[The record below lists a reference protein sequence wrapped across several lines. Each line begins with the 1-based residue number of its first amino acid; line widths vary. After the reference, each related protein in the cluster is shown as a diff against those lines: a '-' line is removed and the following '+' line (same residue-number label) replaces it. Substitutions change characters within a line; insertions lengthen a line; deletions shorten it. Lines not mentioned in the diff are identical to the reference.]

1 MTTKKHILIVDDC
14 FINRGITASILKDHG
29 YSVSI
34 ADDGHVALDALK
46 TLEPDL
52 ILLDVVMPGMNG
64 LEVCRQI
71 KLEDR
76 LKEIPVIFVT
86 TKNEPDDIVEGFK
99 VGGVDYITKP
109 FIRNELLIR
118 VENHLELAGSKKKI
132 LEMNQTRDRLYSIL
146 AHDIRSPLSSIS
158 MVVSTINH
166 KLIDPS
172 SDAFYEIISDV
183 DKSTKNTLSLL
194 ENLLIWTKSQSGAIS
209 FSYEQNNVF
218 KLIRDCVDLLQGN
231 AKAKKISMEV
241 DVDENSYAFFD
252 EVTVNAV
259 FRNLISNSIKFTPE
273 SGTIR
278 ISSMMQEN
286 EIEIKI
292 EDSGIGMS
300 EEVIKRI
307 FIENQHYTTNGTNNE
322 VGSGLGLFMVK
333 DFVQRNNGR
342 LKVLSEKG
350 KGTQIIV
357 YLPLEI

>member
-1 MTTKKHILIVDDC
+1 MATKKHILLVDDC
-14 FINRGITASILKDHG
+14 FINCGITASILRDEG

-34 ADDGHVALDALK
+34 ASDGQIALDFLQK
-46 TLEPDL
+46 QEPDL

-71 KLEDR
+71 KLVDR
-76 LKEIPVIFVT
+76 LKDIPVIFVT
-86 TKNEPDDIVEGFK
+86 NKKHPDDIVEGFK

-118 VENHLELAGSKKKI
+118 VENHIELADSKKKI
-132 LEMNQTRDRLYSIL
+132 LEMNQTRDKLYSIL

-194 ENLLIWTKSQSGAIS
+194 ENLLVWTKSQSGTIS
-209 FSYEQNNVF
+209 FLYEHNNLL
-218 KLIRDCVDLLQGN
+218 KLIQDCVGLLDGN
-231 AKAKKISMEV
+231 AKAKKISIDI
-241 DVDENSYAFFD
+241 DVDENTYAYFD

-259 FRNLISNSIKFTPE
+259 FRNILSNSIKFTPE
-273 SGTIR
+273 HGTISIVSR
-278 ISSMMQEN
+278 QLEN
-286 EIEIKI
+286 EQEISFQ
-292 EDSGIGMS
+292 DSGIGMS
-300 EEVIKRI
+300 EDVIRRI
-307 FIENQHYTTNGTNNE
+307 FVENQHYTTNGTNNE

-333 DFVQRNNGR
+333 DLIQKNNGR
-342 LKVLSEKG
+342 LSVASEKG
-350 KGTQIIV
+350 KGTLISV
-357 YLPLEI
+357 FLPIAN